1 MKHKSK
7 GKETGN
13 YRKLLTNIVADEI
26 FHHLMDNHLLPQ
38 KQKGCHRKSRG
49 TKDQL
54 LIDKAVMKNYR
65 GRKVILSMVWI
76 DYQKTYDIVSDP
88 WIRKSLVICRVAE
101 NIYHILIKSM
111 ENWPKKKKKTFC
123 SKYPEMNLW

>member
-13 YRKLLTNIVADEI
+13 YRKLLTNIIADEI
-26 FHHLMDNHLLPQ
+26 FHHLMNNHLLPQ

-54 LIDKAVMKNYR
+54 LIDKAVMKNCR
-65 GRKVILSMVWI
+65 GRKVVLSMIWI
-76 DYQKTYDIVSDP
+76 DYQKAYGMIPDS
-88 WIRKSLVICRVAE
+88 WFRKSMVMC
-101 NIYHILIKSM
+101 
-111 ENWPKKKKKTFC
+111 
-123 SKYPEMNLW
+123 

>member
-38 KQKGCHRKSRG
+38 KQKDCHRKSRG

-54 LIDKAVMKNYR
+54 LIDKAVMKNYM

-76 DYQKTYDIVSDP
+76 DY
-88 WIRKSLVICRVAE
+88 
-101 NIYHILIKSM
+101 
-111 ENWPKKKKKTFC
+111 
-123 SKYPEMNLW
+123 